1 MKLSMRWLSRYVD
14 LDDQT
19 PEQVR
24 DDLTMSTAEIEDVA
38 VFGGELGDLV
48 VGRVVEH
55 GKHPDADRLSVNK
68 VDVGDG
74 EPLSIVCG
82 ASNVAAGQNV
92 VVIKPGGVLPGGHKI
107 KKTKIRGAVSL
118 GMICSERELGLSE
131 EHEGIMVLGDDL
143 RPGAK
148 LVDALPIVDHVLEIE
163 NKSINHRP
171 DLWGHFGFARELS
184 AILGRP
190 LRSPKIAD
198 DIPSKGQSL
207 GIEIEDRDDCP
218 RFTGVVLTG
227 LRPVASPDWLRWLL
241 ASVGQRP
248 IGLAV
253 DVTNFVMLEL
263 GQPMHAFDLRFLSES
278 GILVR
283 RATQGERMTTL
294 DGIERQLETSDL
306 VVTSGGQPVALAG
319 IMGGEG
325 SAVADD
331 TTELFLESANFH
343 PTRVRRTSS
352 RLGLRT
358 DASARFEK
366 SLDPAGAEHGSRR
379 FVQLLGELCPGVR
392 PVGPLR
398 DPGGWEYQPRT
409 IALRKARLDLKL
421 GVEIDAGR
429 VREILESLQFG
440 VEPRE
445 DGVDVEVPSFRATK
459 DVTIE
464 DDLIEEVGRM
474 FRYDNIPPK
483 PLVSVLSLPHRED
496 ALYLARELLRIGA
509 TEFGCHEVYNYSFV
523 PDAVLS
529 AVGAGDHEY
538 ATVTNP
544 VAPEMARIRRHVMP
558 STLSCVASNL
568 RARPEVRLMEHGKG
582 YHPETRDSD
591 GLPRE
596 VHEVAFVW
604 SRREGEHPYLRLRS
618 HIESLLD
625 RLGFPSDLSELHG
638 RGGLPWVHPG
648 RTVSIVRGG
657 PAVGFVGCL
666 HPAAARELSLP
677 DTTAIANLDIGKLL
691 ESGRDAR
698 AFERMSRFPT
708 QPVDVAL
715 LSDESVH
722 VADVAE
728 LLVAAG
734 KKLVRDVEL
743 FEVYRGEGLPDGKKS
758 LNFTVT
764 LGAADRTLDSKDE
777 EKYLNKVRD
786 RAAEVGCELRG

>member
-14 LDDQT
+14 LADQS

-24 DDLTMSTAEIEDVA
+24 DDLTMSTAEIEDIE

-48 VGRVVEH
+48 VGHVIEH
-55 GKHPDADRLSVNK
+55 GKHPDADKLSVNT

-82 ASNVAAGQNV
+82 APNVAAGQKV
-92 VVIKPGGVLPGGHKI
+92 AVIKPGGVLPGGHKI

-118 GMICSERELGLSE
+118 GMICSEQELGLSE
-131 EHEGIMVLGDDL
+131 EHDGIMVLDDGL
-143 RPGAK
+143 KPGKK
-148 LVDALPIVDHVLEIE
+148 LVDALDIVDHVLEIE

-190 LRSPKIAD
+190 LRAPKLFDAF
-198 DIPSKGQSL
+198 PEKGDSL
-207 GIEIEDRDDCP
+207 SIEIEDRADCP

-227 LRPVASPDWLRWLL
+227 LRPVSSPDWLRWLL

-248 IGLAV
+248 ISLAV

-263 GQPMHAFDLRFLSES
+263 GQPMHAFDLRYLSES

-283 RATQGERMTTL
+283 RATEGESMTTL
-294 DGIERQLETSDL
+294 DGVERSLEPTDL
-306 VVTSGGQPVALAG
+306 VVTSGGSPVALAG

-325 SAVADD
+325 SAVAAD
-331 TTELFLESANFH
+331 TTDLFLESANFH

-366 SLDPAGAEHGSRR
+366 ALDPVGAEQGSRR

-392 PVGPLR
+392 PSGPMR
-398 DPGGWEYQPRT
+398 DPGGFEYEASR
-409 IALRKARLDLKL
+409 IRLRKARLDLKL
-421 GVEIDAGR
+421 GVQLEDDR
-429 VREILESLQFG
+429 VSEILKSLEFG
-440 VEPRE
+440 VESAD
-445 DGVDVEVPSFRATK
+445 DGFDVAVPSFRATK

-474 FRYDNIPPK
+474 FRYDNIPAK

-496 ALYLARELLRIGA
+496 SLYLAREVLRIGA
-509 TEFGCHEVYNYSFV
+509 AEIGCNEVYNYSFV
-523 PDAVLS
+523 PDSVLS
-529 AVGAGDHEY
+529 AVGAADHEY
-538 ATVTNP
+538 ATVSNP
-544 VAPEMARIRRHVMP
+544 VAPEVSRIRRHVMP
-558 STLSCVASNL
+558 STLSCVSMNL
-568 RARPEVRLMEHGKG
+568 RASSEVRLMEHGKG
-582 YHPETRDSD
+582 YHPEITDGD

-604 SRREGEHPYLRLRS
+604 SRSEGDHPYLRLRS

-625 RLGFPSDLSELHG
+625 RTGFPSELNELHG

-657 PAVGFVGCL
+657 PSVGFVGCL
-666 HPAAARELSLP
+666 HPEAARELGLP
-677 DTTAIANLDIGKLL
+677 ETTAIATLDLGKLL
-691 ESGRDAR
+691 ESGRETRRFAR
-698 AFERMSRFPT
+698 SSKFPT

-715 LSDESVH
+715 LGDESVH
-722 VADVAE
+722 VGAVAE
-728 LLVAAG
+728 FLAAAG
-734 KKLVRDVEL
+734 KKIVRQVEL
-743 FEVYRGEGLPDGKKS
+743 FEVYRGEGLPAGKKS

-764 LGAADRTLDSKDE
+764 LGADDRTLDSKDE
-777 EKYLNKVRD
+777 EKYLKKVRD
-786 RAAEVGCELRG
+786 RADEVGCELRG